1 MYFLYMSLDEL
12 SFWKEMTGMPVKKGK
27 TRVTVTLDKE
37 LYNKLNELADEESRT
52 LSGQIRHELKMALYG
67 DRKKG
72 SGRRQ

>member
-1 MYFLYMSLDEL
+1 
-12 SFWKEMTGMPVKKGK
+12 MPVKKGK